1 MKKIIL
7 LLLIITI
14 LSTLNITAFA
24 TDKTEIE
31 FSVGDETLLINKTP
45 VTVVKPYVVGEGVTL
60 VPVRVITEAFG
71 AKVGWVEETSTV
83 TLEYEDINIVL
94 QLGNIIATVNEKEE
108 TLLSAPE
115 LTNSSTMV
123 PLRFISE
130 KFGATVSYDE
140 ATERITVVK
149 ENNKETLKYV
159 NDKLGFSMKIPADL
173 KLSSYSTDNIIRFYS
188 DDEYDEKYMLTLEI
202 LRKEMWEDVENIINK
217 HRDRNGLYIRE
228 TSIKKLDKVSK
239 TEYKDI
245 SAYEY
250 SYELYY
256 SEGNIFGRV
265 TGFEKDDIVYVFESH
280 GISEKMLKNIYESL
294 DVSNIDKSKTVDF
307 KFNKENKTFVYDNS
321 LTDVRITLPKTYIKS
336 DKISYERY
344 DNIYSIIYTDNVKPL
359 EYIEYVRAP
368 GEVVFMGMIINKKA
382 GPGHFM
388 ASDFVNDT
396 RIKEEYKGKLIS
408 HGEYKDVLFD
418 NSVSYVEIDYV
429 IKENGKKIYCEEYM
443 KLEDETEYRFVIKYP
458 ELYYSDEVKQ
468 EIYNA
473 LGRI

>member
-149 ENNKETLKYV
+149 
-159 NDKLGFSMKIPADL
+159 
-173 KLSSYSTDNIIRFYS
+173 
-188 DDEYDEKYMLTLEI
+188 
-202 LRKEMWEDVENIINK
+202 
-217 HRDRNGLYIRE
+217 
-228 TSIKKLDKVSK
+228 
-239 TEYKDI
+239 
-245 SAYEY
+245 
-250 SYELYY
+250 
-256 SEGNIFGRV
+256 
-265 TGFEKDDIVYVFESH
+265 
-280 GISEKMLKNIYESL
+280 
-294 DVSNIDKSKTVDF
+294 
-307 KFNKENKTFVYDNS
+307 
-321 LTDVRITLPKTYIKS
+321 
-336 DKISYERY
+336 
-344 DNIYSIIYTDNVKPL
+344 
-359 EYIEYVRAP
+359 
-368 GEVVFMGMIINKKA
+368 
-382 GPGHFM
+382 
-388 ASDFVNDT
+388 
-396 RIKEEYKGKLIS
+396 
-408 HGEYKDVLFD
+408 
-418 NSVSYVEIDYV
+418 
-429 IKENGKKIYCEEYM
+429 
-443 KLEDETEYRFVIKYP
+443 
-458 ELYYSDEVKQ
+458 
-468 EIYNA
+468 
-473 LGRI
+473 